1 MKKQTVAG
9 LPCDER
15 VLRADGGQSAPQ
27 VRDMGAQGDVSRAG
41 GSPRHSASA
50 IRLAAMQPHTTKVSM
65 SFHAA

>member
-27 VRDMGAQGDVSRAG
+27 VRDMGAQGAVSRAG

>member
-1 MKKQTVAG
+1 MKKQTLAG

-15 VLRADGGQSAPQ
+15 LLRADGGQSAPQ
-27 VRDMGAQGDVSRAG
+27 VRDMGAQGDVSR
-41 GSPRHSASA
+41 RSASA

>member
-15 VLRADGGQSAPQ
+15 VLRADRGQSAPQ